1 MSAAKPTL
9 GASDSARLTSCLDA
23 IADGRDASRWS
34 ALEQLLYF
42 CDGADTPLLEA
53 IGGKRF
59 KTLAVLVG
67 LLSQMDELGG
77 PIQVRSAPEPQRVPV
92 QLVLR
97 LLESLLCNA
106 PNNLK
111 PFLKTKDG
119 VRLLITVIARLDSLV
134 HDPEGLTLIDQACNL
149 LCFCTFHLP
158 ELATTQFVAAGGQD
172 AANPIPD
179 CYP

>member
-77 PIQVRSAPEPQRVPV
+77 PIQVRSAPEPQRVDGPDGA
-92 QLVLR
+92 LVDVVVPHVLGIYR
-97 LLESLLCNA
+97 SCNA
-106 PNNLK
+106 TGN
-111 PFLKTKDG
+111 
-119 VRLLITVIARLDSLV
+119 
-134 HDPEGLTLIDQACNL
+134 
-149 LCFCTFHLP
+149 
-158 ELATTQFVAAGGQD
+158 ATTGRPSSTT
-172 AANPIPD
+172 PIS
-179 CYP
+179 